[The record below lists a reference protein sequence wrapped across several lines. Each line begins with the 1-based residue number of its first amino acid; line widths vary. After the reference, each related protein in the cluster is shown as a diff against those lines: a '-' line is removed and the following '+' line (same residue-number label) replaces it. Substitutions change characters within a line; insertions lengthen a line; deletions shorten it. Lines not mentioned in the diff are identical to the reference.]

1 MEFECRTPAT
11 VADTLSRTVCVKKTN
26 ESVLRLSVLG
36 ILAGVY
42 IGFGA
47 QLATMVTHDLA
58 GLLGVGMAKFMSG
71 AVFSVGLMLVVIAGA
86 ELFTGNNLIFLS
98 LLDRQVGALK
108 LLRNWGIVYFA
119 NLAGSLLLV
128 ALMYWSGLWK
138 TNNAAVGIAALKI
151 ADAKVNLSFLEA
163 LARGILCNW
172 LVCLAVW
179 MAVSA
184 RDVVGKIFAVFF
196 PIMAFVASGFEHSIA
211 NMYFIPMGLALKWDV
226 ITAAGL
232 TDTFANL
239 TVGGMI
245 VRNLIPV
252 TIGNILGGAFF
263 VSTLYWI
270 VYIRKGRAEQ

>member
-58 GLLGVGMAKFMSG
+58 GFLGVGMAKFMSG

-98 LLDRQVGALK
+98 LLDRQVGTVK

-163 LARGILCNW
+163 FARGILCNW

-232 TDTFANL
+232 TDTFTNL